1 MHTPTKEDLNTIYG
15 FLGSSL
21 VEDTSYSKTTIL
33 AWFKERNPKVKVTP
47 DYAFF
52 KATTTEGEMCWCPL
66 TKTKEAL
73 APTIKQLEKEGYNT
87 FFNANEWQK
96 EVFEELGYK
105 IEEVRD
111 YFEYLYLPDD
121 LTELKGKKFHAKRT
135 FINGFKHQYEFR
147 SYSPNDRKDLNEL
160 LYKWSFLHIDKEV
173 EFSLEEGWQKK
184 EIKEKIESD
193 PEIKA
198 LNTTLDDLDGFNCF
212 ADVLTVDG
220 KIVGF
225 ALGEILPNGIGAI
238 YFEKGDIDYKGIYP
252 LLDNAFCKK
261 HFSNGAVKYI
271 NKQEDMGLE
280 GLRKSKLSY
289 NPIKFAPRYTAKKV

>member
-33 AWFKERNPKVKVTP
+33 AWFKERNPKVLIQDDFV
-47 DYAFF
+47 FF
-52 KATTTEGEMCWCPL
+52 SATTPQGTMCWCPL
-66 TKTKEAL
+66 TKTKDAL
-73 APTIKQLEKEGYNT
+73 APSIKHLESLGYHT

-96 EVFEELGYK
+96 EVFEELGYTL
-105 IEEVRD
+105 EETRD
-111 YFEYLYLPDD
+111 YFEYLYSPED
-121 LTELKGKKFHAKRT
+121 LTELKGKKFHSKRT
-135 FINGFKHQYEFR
+135 FINGFKYPYDFR
-147 SYSPNDRKDLNEL
+147 SYLPSDREELNEL
-160 LYKWSFLHIDKEV
+160 LYKWSYLHIDKEV
-173 EFSLEEGWQKK
+173 EFTVKDGWHKK
-184 EIKEKIESD
+184 EIIEKIESD

-198 LNTTLDDLDGFNCF
+198 LNAVLNDLEGFNCF
-212 ADVLTVDG
+212 ADVLTVEG

-252 LLDNAFCKK
+252 VLDNAFCKK
-261 HFSNGAVKYI
+261 HFANGEVKYI